1 MCILFSIL
9 WKVLRVC
16 FNKPF
21 NVTKSVNRLISV
33 ATIFKS
39 SHLQYLNSYSQ
50 ITGNEFSVNSVIY
63 TLSAGNNSSYYSS
76 VPVS

>member
-9 WKVLRVC
+9 RKVLTVRL
-16 FNKPF
+16 NKPF

-50 ITGNEFSVNSVIY
+50 ITANEFSQTVSFT
-63 TLSAGNNSSYYSS
+63 TLSAGNNSSYYCR
-76 VPVS
+76 